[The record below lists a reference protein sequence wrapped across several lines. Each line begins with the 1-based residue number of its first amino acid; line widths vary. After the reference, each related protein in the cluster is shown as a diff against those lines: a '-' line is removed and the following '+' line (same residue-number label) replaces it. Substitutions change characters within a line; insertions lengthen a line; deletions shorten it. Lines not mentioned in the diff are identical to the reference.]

1 MDVTQGA
8 EADVLAALRAS
19 DQRRAVEL
27 ALAAWGPEVESFLSA
42 VMGDRATGAELFAE
56 ARADLVAGVSTF
68 QGKSSFR
75 CWFYAVARNAARRA
89 LRDGYRR
96 KRAHDADLGSFEQ
109 PNRSVTPRFV
119 ATDWKRRLHEL
130 REALPP
136 DERALLLLRV
146 DRAMEWH
153 EIAQVMAEEGED
165 VSPAAL
171 RKRFERVKARLK
183 ALATE
188 EGWFAE

>member
-1 MDVTQGA
+1 MDATARA
-8 EADVLAALRAS
+8 EADVVAALQAA
-19 DQRRAVEL
+19 DERRAIEL
-27 ALAAWGPEVESFLSA
+27 ALTAFGPEVESFLSA
-42 VMGDRATGAELFAE
+42 VMGDRAAGAELYAE
-56 ARADLVAGVSTF
+56 ACADVVAGLSTF

-96 KRAHDADLGSFEQ
+96 KRAHDADLTVFEQ
-109 PNRSVTPRFV
+109 PLRSVTPRFV
-119 ATDWKRRLHEL
+119 ATDWKKRLHRL
-130 REALPP
+130 RDALPP
-136 DERALLLLRV
+136 DERALLILRV

-153 EIAQVMAEEGED
+153 EIAQVLAEDGQD

-183 ALATE
+183 ALATAD
-188 EGWFAE
+188 GWFEE

>member
-1 MDVTQGA
+1 MEVTQGA
-8 EADVLAALRAS
+8 EADVMAALRAS
-19 DQRRAVEL
+19 DERRAIEL
-27 ALAAWGPEVESFLSA
+27 ALTAWGPEVESFLSA
-42 VMGDRATGAELFAE
+42 VMGDRAAGTELFAE

-75 CWFYAVARNAARRA
+75 CWFYAIARNAARRA

-96 KRAHDADLGSFEQ
+96 KRAHDADLGALEQ
-109 PNRSVTPRFV
+109 PLRSVTPRFV
-119 ATDWKRRLHEL
+119 ATDWKRRLHQL

-136 DERALLLLRV
+136 DERALLILRV

-153 EIAQVMAEEGED
+153 EIAHVMAEEGED

-183 ALATE
+183 ALATRD
-188 EGWFAE
+188 GWFAE

>member
-1 MDVTQGA
+1 MDVTQAA
-8 EADVLAALRAS
+8 EADVMAALRAS
-19 DQRRAVEL
+19 DQRRAIEL
-27 ALAAWGPEVESFLSA
+27 ALAAWGPEVESFLTA

-89 LRDGYRR
+89 MRDGYRR
-96 KRAHDADLGSFEQ
+96 KRAHDADLGAFEQ
-109 PNRSVTPRFV
+109 PLRSVTPRFV

-183 ALATE
+183 ELATQD
-188 EGWFAE
+188 GWFAE

>member
-96 KRAHDADLGSFEQ
+96 KRAHDADLGAFEQ
-109 PNRSVTPRFV
+109 PIRSVTPRFV

>member
-1 MDVTQGA
+1 M
-8 EADVLAALRAS
+8 AALHSS
-19 DQRRAVEL
+19 DARRAVEL
-27 ALAAWGPEVESFLSA
+27 ALAAWGPEIEAFLSA
-42 VMGDRATGAELFAE
+42 VMGDRGAGAELFAE
-56 ARADLVAGVSTF
+56 ACADVMAGMSTF

-89 LRDGYRR
+89 MRDGYRR
-96 KRAHDADLGSFEQ
+96 KRAHDADLGVFEQ
-109 PNRSVTPRFV
+109 PLRSVTPRFV

-136 DERALLLLRV
+136 DERALLILRV
-146 DRAMEWH
+146 DRAMDWH
-153 EIAQVMAEEGED
+153 EISHVMAEEGAD

-188 EGWFAE
+188 DGWFSE